1 MMLCVA
7 FVPLLPL
14 RGTIGRLKG
23 RERSI
28 TSHLIA
34 VEFKLIKFLKLGMF
48 HFEKLVTKLSSR

>member
-1 MMLCVA
+1 MLCVA
-7 FVPLLPL
+7 FVPLIPQH
-14 RGTIGRLKG
+14 GTIGRLKG

-48 HFEKLVTKLSSR
+48 HFEKLTTKLSSR